1 MFDVIYFHAVML
13 VRYVMSL
20 IKATYLL
27 TYLFRNTQQTS
38 WVLKVFIRDSTSKRM
53 EKFTATQL
61 KKLEQMNSQDSY

>member
-27 TYLFRNTQQTS
+27 TYLLIIFQFSLYNNA
-38 WVLKVFIRDSTSKRM
+38 
-53 EKFTATQL
+53 EATLTKHESQL
-61 KKLEQMNSQDSY
+61 

>member
-27 TYLFRNTQQTS
+27 TYL
-38 WVLKVFIRDSTSKRM
+38 LII
-53 EKFTATQL
+53 
-61 KKLEQMNSQDSY
+61 